1 MRASRGMGMT
11 KIKSSAPKK
20 ISPPKSAKAFKPPPN
35 LGATGLPGGGGG
47 GGGITG
53 AGGMPPPDMG
63 GGGPPMMKR
72 GGKVKMKR
80 GGKVKKMARGGGM
93 KGKGCG

>member
-1 MRASRGMGMT
+1 
-11 KIKSSAPKK
+11 
-20 ISPPKSAKAFKPPPN
+20 
-35 LGATGLPGGGGG
+35 
-47 GGGITG
+47 
-53 AGGMPPPDMG
+53 
-63 GGGPPMMKR
+63 MMKR